1 MIDAIYEENKR
12 YFNDWIS
19 LNPNLYGF
27 SYENN
32 ILMTPNNEKINLK
45 YFLVSNLLQ
54 NRYFNKNKYSMS
66 AKEFIFII
74 KINVTANNLI
84 NNIDHDKFTNVNVN
98 EFIVNIKILNNKS
111 LLIKTNVN
119 EYLID
124 TNNYSNI
131 FLIYSDMLKKYN
143 SYVPLN
149 IFLEELKTL
158 NIKLPKNSPINETK
172 VIELFDKTDS
182 YTSSEINYI
191 KKISDFIFQL
201 ILNQEL
207 LCDSAQQLLDI
218 YNTKMNY
225 LASKNNLN
233 DNEKYIYKLYQENIK
248 KLEDIKK
255 ENEQKEALQN
265 KASSL
270 GYSSLALILLTVFV
284 FGIVT
289 SIIFIFN

>member
-1 MIDAIYEENKR
+1 
-12 YFNDWIS
+12 
-19 LNPNLYGF
+19 
-27 SYENN
+27 
-32 ILMTPNNEKINLK
+32 
-45 YFLVSNLLQ
+45 
-54 NRYFNKNKYSMS
+54 
-66 AKEFIFII
+66 
-74 KINVTANNLI
+74 
-84 NNIDHDKFTNVNVN
+84 
-98 EFIVNIKILNNKS
+98 
-111 LLIKTNVN
+111 
-119 EYLID
+119 
-124 TNNYSNI
+124 
-131 FLIYSDMLKKYN
+131 MLKKYN

>member
-84 NNIDHDKFTNVNVN
+84 NNIDHDKFTNINVN